1 MPRPVLRSGN
11 NFTPSPSP
19 PIEESDSELLA
30 AANLSATRCSKPAA
44 RDDVKGRRD
53 ATEALCST
61 FESHVGAP
69 TGTTWHVGHH
79 GHHVARGAP
88 RGAEPLG
95 SLGSAPAVVCLKQR
109 GGGGARVLPDP
120 AASGAQQGRPR
131 PATPGDRPK
140 PAARQIDSNRITQR
154 AAHLHT
160 HHETPL
166 VLREEGGDSRLRPP
180 PDAFS
185 SEAGSSIGAD
195 NSGALQRPD
204 SSPAVSRTESS
215 SGSNATLDDSHRTSR
230 HLQHEVAMPPHVA
243 QRRTEPNAFAAAN
256 PSCK

>member
-1 MPRPVLRSGN
+1 MMPRPVLRSGN

-109 GGGGARVLPDP
+109 GGGGE
-120 AASGAQQGRPR
+120 
-131 PATPGDRPK
+131 
-140 PAARQIDSNRITQR
+140 R
-154 AAHLHT
+154 ACCP
-160 HHETPL
+160 TPL
-166 VLREEGGDSRLRPP
+166 R
-180 PDAFS
+180 
-185 SEAGSSIGAD
+185 EAGSSIGAD

-204 SSPAVSRTESS
+204 SGPAVSRTESS